1 MKIPSKCYELT
12 IEKYEHMYIYI
23 SYGIGTSYNSWV
35 DFISIY
41 FVGIDK
47 DYNVKPLLVVIVG
60 GINK

>member
-1 MKIPSKCYELT
+1 M
-12 IEKYEHMYIYI
+12 
-23 SYGIGTSYNSWV
+23 SYGIGIHRNNSWV

>member
-1 MKIPSKCYELT
+1 MLWINHRE
-12 IEKYEHMYIYI
+12 IRAQNIYI

-35 DFISIY
+35 DFIAIY